1 MSLTHEKKLKLKLDV
16 RAWNKIRNEYGT
28 QLNEEIVE
36 KLIEDHFTSKR
47 IIQENERMKSEN
59 ENILE
64 KELKLE
70 SEISKYQKKNRK
82 LKHAIKRYKKRY
94 LHQKK
99 IDQSLRDELDH
110 YDQQPM
116 IEEKIVYKED
126 DTTINALREKRDRLI
141 EKNHHYIDQVKDL
154 EHYKE
159 QFDELRQVVDDWK
172 RHNFAV
178 MYQNGTSTDRS
189 QKNSLK
195 IIDSKTYFEYKANPE
210 MFKKKYKLNNSIVVK
225 EIPYSIV

>member
-1 MSLTHEKKLKLKLDV
+1 MKT
-16 RAWNKIRNEYGT
+16 G
-28 QLNEEIVE
+28 IVKDRRYME
-36 KLIEDHFTSKR
+36 HDMGPFHVETPQR
-47 IIQENERMKSEN
+47 
-59 ENILE
+59 
-64 KELKLE
+64 LE
-70 SEISKYQKKNRK
+70 SIYR
-82 LKHAIKRYKKRY
+82 
-94 LHQKK
+94 
-99 IDQSLRDELDH
+99 
-110 YDQQPM
+110 M